1 MPGIS
6 YHSLLGTPQGLGF
19 LFFWG
24 GEVIIGG
31 AYHSLPIIQCRIITI
46 VVAKIGYSLS
56 QLTYQYIVLFC
67 CTDNTYMIVVAYHSS
82 TKFSSN
88 LTCWCNVLFRDWQAH
103 GLAPLVFLQICSV
116 SLIYSYFV
124 YDMYNSTPICHANKC
139 IQSNP
144 IQSALILGGKQK
156 ATTDKTFFELKIFL
170 GPTISVGPEIFMASK
185 SFLGTKV

>member
-1 MPGIS
+1 MPGIA
-6 YHSLLGTPQGLGF
+6 YHSLPRHTPGF
-19 LFFWG
+19 RFPCFLLLFFFGG

-56 QLTYQYIVLFC
+56 QLTCQYIVLFC

-144 IQSALILGGKQK
+144 ILRRRQAHTSTLSLLLSLEPLKMIVVVGGCLV
-156 ATTDKTFFELKIFL
+156 E
-170 GPTISVGPEIFMASK
+170 V
-185 SFLGTKV
+185 